1 MRNALSYLIRC
12 LGLYLVSAT
21 LACGLNFPSDW
32 FGQPLLSQP
41 LRMDDLDGAM
51 IAKVAR
57 EKNSLP
63 LLYPRV
69 VSVFEWMDRGDP
81 EMITLKD
88 LLKNPSLHLLHVKK
102 PVTPTSSNPYSRY
115 ARKNKSAH
123 QDMAFESKDFEDR
136 LLLGNRNSLS
146 LPSDDQL
153 QAFLRAG
160 KSSDDSFDHGEIIDR
175 IQRGEYRD
183 SPLKGLW
190 RDRKRLPT
198 PSLSQREEPPSSL
211 SSASTDLDSLTPPE
225 FPATFDASEGVLK
238 LRASKPSGNGKLI
251 PAQASQFYLT
261 TQNLNDLLKGLSSE
275 SAIADE
281 VQSVAELWAQA
292 EKNRHSNPE
301 VALSV
306 KSILLQAKVGK
317 ALTDPFGHA
326 ALENLPPDDKYYLI
340 GIDKDPDTNVVTIW
354 SKEVEVNPGE
364 NLVEL
369 SPNDVIYQD

>member
-12 LGLYLVSAT
+12 LGLYLVSAP

-88 LLKNPSLHLLHVKK
+88 LLKNPSLHLLHAKK
-102 PVTPTSSNPYSRY
+102 PITPTSSNPYSRY

-136 LLLGNRNSLS
+136 LLCERNSLS

-153 QAFLRAG
+153 QAFYERASHRTTPSITG
-160 KSSDDSFDHGEIIDR
+160 KSVIAFKEASTGTVRSRVFGGPNVFR
-175 IQRGEYRD
+175 
-183 SPLKGLW
+183 
-190 RDRKRLPT
+190 RLPF
-198 PSLSQREEPPSSL
+198 PERNRQLFHLRVLIGFVIRRSSPPLSTRR
-211 SSASTDLDSLTPPE
+211 
-225 FPATFDASEGVLK
+225 GVLK
-238 LRASKPSGNGKLI
+238 LRASKPSGNGKLV
-251 PAQASQFYLT
+251 PARASQFYLT
-261 TQNLNDLLKGLSSE
+261 TQSLNICSR
-275 SAIADE
+275 A
-281 VQSVAELWAQA
+281 
-292 EKNRHSNPE
+292 
-301 VALSV
+301 
-306 KSILLQAKVGK
+306 
-317 ALTDPFGHA
+317 
-326 ALENLPPDDKYYLI
+326 
-340 GIDKDPDTNVVTIW
+340 
-354 SKEVEVNPGE
+354 
-364 NLVEL
+364 
-369 SPNDVIYQD
+369 

>member
-1 MRNALSYLIRC
+1 
-12 LGLYLVSAT
+12 
-21 LACGLNFPSDW
+21 
-32 FGQPLLSQP
+32 
-41 LRMDDLDGAM
+41 
-51 IAKVAR
+51 
-57 EKNSLP
+57 
-63 LLYPRV
+63 
-69 VSVFEWMDRGDP
+69 
-81 EMITLKD
+81 MITLKD
-88 LLKNPSLHLLHVKK
+88 LLKNPSLHLLHAKK
-102 PVTPTSSNPYSRY
+102 PITPTSSNPYSRY

-153 QAFLRAG
+153 QAFFTSGQVIGRLP
-160 KSSDDSFDHGEIIDR
+160 FDHGEIIDR

-190 RDRKRLPT
+190 RDRNRLPT
-198 PSLSQREEPPSSL
+198 PSLSQREEPPSSF
-211 SSASTDLDSLTPPE
+211 SSASPDLDSLTPPE

-292 EKNRHSNPE
+292 EKNRHSNP
-301 VALSV
+301 
-306 KSILLQAKVGK
+306 KSRSA
-317 ALTDPFGHA
+317 
-326 ALENLPPDDKYYLI
+326 
-340 GIDKDPDTNVVTIW
+340 
-354 SKEVEVNPGE
+354 
-364 NLVEL
+364 
-369 SPNDVIYQD
+369 